1 MTYKQK
7 EEIGNATLYLA
18 DSKELLPQL
27 NFFKCI
33 LYDPPFEIWKDL
45 DVLKADNI
53 IAFCSPTSR
62 HAVEKILG
70 KPRSEIVWH
79 FADGRWVSKNLPRIT
94 HDYVYIYGDT
104 SSANV
109 GEYQSTKG
117 SSKGNSSIGK
127 DVLGKRFYTP
137 KERKHLN
144 SVQIFPR
151 NMSNP
156 LGSWGKPIALIKRL
170 IEWVN
175 PENVLDPFMGSGTT
189 IEACYQLG
197 IKSTGIE
204 INQKY
209 FDVACNKLEQAS
221 KQQTLFNYQSFKQPT
236 FFQ

>member
-27 NFFKCI
+27 NSFKCI

-144 SVQIFPR
+144 SVQIFP
-151 NMSNP
+151 
-156 LGSWGKPIALIKRL
+156 
-170 IEWVN
+170 
-175 PENVLDPFMGSGTT
+175 ENVLDPFMGSGTT